1 MQQTNLPLSNVPEY
15 SVSDLA
21 FSLKKT
27 LEDRY
32 GRVRVRGELGRLTF
46 HSSGHLYGTLKDDKA
61 NLDLICWRSS
71 LSTLSVRP
79 EEGLEVICTGKISTY
94 PQRSNYQF
102 IIDTM
107 ELAGEGALL
116 KMLEQRKKALAAEGL
131 FAPERK
137 KSLPFLPQK
146 IGVITSP
153 TGAVIR
159 DILHRLKERFPTH
172 VMLWPVRVQG
182 DTAAQAVV
190 TALQGFQGMAAD
202 LRPDVLILARGGG
215 SLEDLMPFNDEAVV
229 RAVANCTIPIITA
242 VGHEIDTT
250 LVDYAADLR
259 APTPTGA
266 AEQAVPVRAQLIAQV
281 MDVGERLR
289 HAAYRKLE
297 HTNQRLTALRLADP
311 KNVLDL
317 KTQQLDHVIHKLQSR
332 YEKYIAMRRER
343 LGMLAAKIRHPRAIC
358 EEKARILKIY
368 NGQLERIRPVM
379 LKQKTQQLDIA
390 ARMLESLSFKSVL
403 ARGYAVVRRKENG
416 HAVSNPDQVKSG
428 EALELLFKDDAV
440 LDVIA
445 EKGRTS

>member
-27 LEDRY
+27 LEDQY

-46 HSSGHLYGTLKDDKA
+46 HSSGHLYGTLKDDNA

-71 LSTLSVRP
+71 LASLSVRP

-137 KSLPFLPQK
+137 KALPFLPQR

-172 VMLWPVRVQG
+172 VVLWPVRVQG
-182 DTAAQAVV
+182 DTAAQEVV
-190 TALQGFQGMAAD
+190 AAIQGFQAMNED
-202 LRPDVLILARGGG
+202 MRPDVLILARGGG
-215 SLEDLMPFNDEAVV
+215 SLEDLMPFNEEAVV
-229 RAVANCTIPIITA
+229 RAVASCCIPVITA
-242 VGHEIDTT
+242 VGHETDTT

-266 AEQAVPVRAQLIAQV
+266 AEQAVPVRTQLIAQI

-297 HTNQRLTALRLADP
+297 HTSQRLIALRLADP
-311 KNVLDL
+311 KNVLEL
-317 KTQQLDHVIHKLQSR
+317 KIQQLDHVIHKLQSR
-332 YEKYIAMRRER
+332 YERYIGLRREK

-368 NGQLERIRPVM
+368 DGQLERVCPAL
-379 LKQKTQQLDIA
+379 LKQKKQQVETA

-403 ARGYAVVRRKENG
+403 ARGYAVVRRKEG
-416 HAVSNPDQVKSG
+416 GQAVNDPAQVLDG
-428 EALELLFKDDAV
+428 EELELLFKDDAV
-440 LDVIA
+440 MDVIA
-445 EKGRTS
+445 KNGGRS